1 MITCSL
7 RSKEM
12 QPKKHKDD
20 RNATERIDLG
30 FGKKGHTANRQASCY
45 LHKSPSPVH
54 EGGAKHDSLIF

>member
-1 MITCSL
+1 
-7 RSKEM
+7 M

-30 FGKKGHTANRQASCY
+30 FGEKGHPADGQASCY